1 MGSAMIGN
9 GEYLPAKTDVAA
21 LPYTRTSVGEGT
33 VLRAYTKKNGHVE
46 FRCEN
51 GGPTESFVECNLLYY
66 PGYRAIDGE
75 TGEELEIV
83 PGENN
88 VLRVEIPSG
97 FQGDV
102 IIDFVGKSYWKIG
115 NVISAVL
122 WLGVVGSGAAAY
134 HKRKIR
140 REQG

>member
-1 MGSAMIGN
+1 M
-9 GEYLPAKTDVAA
+9 
-21 LPYTRTSVGEGT
+21 
-33 VLRAYTKKNGHVE
+33 
-46 FRCEN
+46 
-51 GGPTESFVECNLLYY
+51 YY
-66 PGYRAIDGE
+66 PGYRAVNGE

-102 IIDFVGKSYWKIG
+102 IIDFVGKSYWRIG
-115 NVISAVL
+115 NAISAAL

-134 HKRKIR
+134 HKRKKKQEGTGLRR
-140 REQG
+140 REG